1 MGTYS
6 LSDAGRI
13 LSVSPGRLGYWKR
26 TQLVRPPVADGES
39 PGFEFPDLVSARAV
53 LSLIE
58 QGVPL
63 RRIRRKLEILREQFP
78 DLERPLS
85 SLRLWAE
92 GSQRMVVAHD
102 DRLLEPEG
110 QLVLNFEPDSEANPN
125 AGLVAAEEVADLRR
139 AAVISVPVDGS
150 SIDWFER
157 GCRLDSDPDT
167 YAEAIDAY
175 QRALIL
181 EPGLADAHCNLGAV
195 LYNLGRRV
203 PARRSFE
210 RAVEYDAAH
219 LEAHFNLGHL
229 LEEEGEDEAALRHFL
244 AALRVD
250 PLHADLHAN
259 LGLLYEKQGL
269 GDKARRHWRRYLQI
283 EPDGPWAE
291 VAKQRDT
298 TD

>member
-1 MGTYS
+1 MS
-6 LSDAGRI
+6 QP
-13 LSVSPGRLGYWKR
+13 VELG
-26 TQLVRPPVADGES
+26 
-39 PGFEFPDLVSARAV
+39 
-53 LSLIE
+53 
-58 QGVPL
+58 
-63 RRIRRKLEILREQFP
+63 EIL
-78 DLERPLS
+78 
-85 SLRLWAE
+85 LRTT
-92 GSQRMVVAHD
+92 R
-102 DRLLEPEG
+102 LEPE
-110 QLVLNFEPDSEANPN
+110 QLERAHAVQRETRGRLSDIVVAEGMLNVDEVLEDVSKAN

-175 QRALIL
+175 QRALVL

-210 RAVEYDAAH
+210 RAVEYDATH

-229 LEEEGEDEAALRHFL
+229 LEEEGEDEVALRHFL
-244 AALRVD
+244 AALRID

-291 VAKQRDT
+291 VARQRGT